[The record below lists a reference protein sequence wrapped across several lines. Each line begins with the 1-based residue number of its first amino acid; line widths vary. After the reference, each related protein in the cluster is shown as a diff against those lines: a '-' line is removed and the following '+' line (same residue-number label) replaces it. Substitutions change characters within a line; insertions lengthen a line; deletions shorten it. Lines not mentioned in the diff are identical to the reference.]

1 MNDSKDHK
9 AAAEPPLD
17 CRVGQRIKRYL
28 RQLEPHQNE
37 REEPKLLRDADDEIE
52 RNLAG
57 LGDLARY
64 AIGKDAEI
72 ERLRKVLIDSRR
84 AVDQA
89 RDHFLAGTEED
100 GWTLCALRLALDS
113 IDEGLDES
121 RSE

>member
-1 MNDSKDHK
+1 MENSKDHK

-28 RQLEPHQNE
+28 RQLEPHQKE

-52 RNLAG
+52 R
-57 LGDLARY
+57 
-64 AIGKDAEI
+64 
-72 ERLRKVLIDSRR
+72 LRKILIDSRR

-100 GWTLCALRLALDS
+100 GWTLCALRLALDR
-113 IDEGLDES
+113 IDEGFGES